1 MGKGANKMKVVTEL
15 LLDME
20 EAAAVTNRQSRL
32 KQLDGLRKVVIS
44 QDHGQ
49 DRQLEH
55 LSGDLRDNERPTP
68 VSEKSGRDFIE
79 DHWDASIR
87 VCFGL

>member
-32 KQLDGLRKVVIS
+32 KQSDGLEESCNLTRS
-44 QDHGQ
+44 WSGQ
-49 DRQLEH
+49 TAE
-55 LSGDLRDNERPTP
+55 E
-68 VSEKSGRDFIE
+68 SE
-79 DHWDASIR
+79 
-87 VCFGL
+87 

>member
-1 MGKGANKMKVVTEL
+1 MTWREQQQSQRGKA
-15 LLDME
+15 DSS
-20 EAAAVTNRQSRL
+20 SR
-32 KQLDGLRKVVIS
+32 KGSRKVVIS

-55 LSGDLRDNERPTP
+55 LSGDLRDNERPTL

-79 DHWDASIR
+79 DRWEASVR